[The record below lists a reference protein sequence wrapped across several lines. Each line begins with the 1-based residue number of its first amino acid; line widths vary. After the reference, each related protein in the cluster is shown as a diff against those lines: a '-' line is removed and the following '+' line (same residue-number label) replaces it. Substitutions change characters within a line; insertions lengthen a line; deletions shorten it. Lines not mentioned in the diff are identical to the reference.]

1 MRKRVLALV
10 LAVVLAAAMLPL
22 PVSAANITEDEV
34 VRKLNA
40 AANSPQYSGYYT
52 GNNQCLGFAIKLFNY
67 IFGAS
72 LPANYATIDSYAKKG
87 TLIEVVGT
95 QLGNGYS
102 ADALR
107 SLLSQAKPGDL
118 FIAGPPTDGRHSFPH
133 AVIIREVVKKNG
145 VVTSIK
151 VYDANGNWHGVD
163 ENKIATNQEWF
174 ITTSLGK
181 GIQQDRNTSA
191 KLYRYKDYEDSTTTP
206 TFNFNTALTYIISPK
221 CAPSR
226 CLEITGQ
233 STANKANVQIG
244 TKKNLT
250 SQQFQFVSV
259 GDGYYKIVPQNSKK
273 SLDCASQGTTA
284 GTNIQQY
291 DFSNNHDAQR
301 WRLEDA
307 GNGYCYIVPKG
318 NTSLCLDVKSG
329 ANQDGAN
336 VQIYTRNQSSD
347 AQKWKLIPVCNGNH
361 TWGSWTVTK
370 KATCGVAG
378 QQQHTCSN
386 CGQTATQ
393 TIAALSHEWLS
404 WELVRKA
411 TCQEAGEE
419 GRGCQNCGKIEY
431 RSIPVS
437 SHTWGS
443 WATTKNPSCGVA
455 GQRRRECSLC
465 AKAETQALP
474 ALEHD
479 YKLFASAAG
488 QETYICAHCG
498 DSYSID
504 TRSDCEKNGHT
515 WGDWT
520 TIKEAVCE
528 KGGLRRHTCS
538 VCRQT
543 EEETIP
549 ALEHDYKLS
558 GSADGQETY
567 TCSYCGDSY
576 QVDIDP
582 IAVTGVQ
589 LDRSSV
595 AIRERGAA
603 ALTATVTPGNATNKS
618 VTWSS
623 ADDTIAKVDEKTGVI
638 TAVRAG
644 QTTVTVTTADGGF
657 TATCSVSVTSPSGGG
672 GGGSSRP
679 SGGGSS
685 GSSSGGSTSKPSG
698 GGSTSRPTT
707 GKLPFGTV
715 NLYYNGLF
723 TDVGNDDW
731 FYLNV
736 STAYELGLMKGTGDG
751 VFSPRNNMTL
761 AEAIT
766 LAARIHKRY
775 STGSDTFDTYD
786 GGNWYDPYVSYA
798 LEQGIVNTYYD
809 YTRPATR
816 EQFIHILAQALPKS
830 ELTDITGG
838 ITFVDSAD
846 ITYVADVDLLT
857 RAGVI
862 NGIALAEG
870 EVCFDPRSA
879 ITRAEVAAVVGRMV
893 QPSTRV
899 GYP

>member
-1 MRKRVLALV
+1 MRKRVLALA
-10 LAVVLAAAMLPL
+10 LAVVLVVSLFPIPASAAMTMSDPSKAHPEYYTEYPKGNCTWYAWGRYKELCGVEISTEWGNATNWFGRAQKAEYPTGQTPKKGAIACWTSTAWGNQEGHVAIVEEVL
-22 PVSAANITEDEV
+22 SDGSIRVSQYNRGYSKGYKFMFGGYNDNYVWTANYLEKV
-34 VRKLNA
+34 PGK
-40 AANSPQYSGYYT
+40 SFPPKPSGYIY
-52 GNNQCLGFAIKLFNY
+52 LKD
-67 IFGAS
+67 GA
-72 LPANYATIDSYAKKG
+72 
-87 TLIEVVGT
+87 
-95 QLGNGYS
+95 
-102 ADALR
+102 
-107 SLLSQAKPGDL
+107 
-118 FIAGPPTDGRHSFPH
+118 
-133 AVIIREVVKKNG
+133 
-145 VVTSIK
+145 
-151 VYDANGNWHGVD
+151 
-163 ENKIATNQEWF
+163 
-174 ITTSLGK
+174 
-181 GIQQDRNTSA
+181 
-191 KLYRYKDYEDSTTTP
+191 TTP
-206 TFNFNTALTYIISPK
+206 TKTTITFDITPLTSFTVGTDAALNGYISADNSNINSVKAEIINTA
-221 CAPSR
+221 
-226 CLEITGQ
+226 TG
-233 STANKANVQIG
+233 KVVQTTTTSGFGVSKYGPLNNSKINTDLNLGKLPIG
-244 TKKNLT
+244 TYYMRYTATTK
-250 SQQFQFVSV
+250 
-259 GDGYYKIVPQNSKK
+259 DGTIASKQTGNFTVKPVP
-273 SLDCASQGTTA
+273 
-284 GTNIQQY
+284 
-291 DFSNNHDAQR
+291 
-301 WRLEDA
+301 
-307 GNGYCYIVPKG
+307 
-318 NTSLCLDVKSG
+318 
-329 ANQDGAN
+329 
-336 VQIYTRNQSSD
+336 
-347 AQKWKLIPVCNGNH
+347 CNGNH

-370 KATCGVAG
+370 KAACGVAG
-378 QQQHTCSN
+378 EQRHTCSN

-393 TIAALSHEWLS
+393 TIAALSHKWS
-404 WELVRKA
+404 
-411 TCQEAGEE
+411 
-419 GRGCQNCGKIEY
+419 N
-431 RSIPVS
+431 
-437 SHTWGS
+437 
-443 WATTKNPSCGVA
+443 WATTKAATCGVI
-455 GQRRRECSLC
+455 GQQQRKCSLC
-465 AKAETQALP
+465 GKAETQTLP

-479 YKLFASAAG
+479 YKRTSSEDGL
-488 QETYICAHCG
+488 ETYTCANCG
-498 DSYSID
+498 DSYNVD
-504 TRSDCEKNGHT
+504 TRSDCEKSGHTWGNWTVVEEPSCEREGVRQGQCSVCLIRTEELIPALGHDYKLISSEGGLDTYTCSHCKNTYTVDDRSDCEKNGHT

-623 ADDTIAKVDEKTGVI
+623 ADDTVAKVDEKTGVI

-775 STGSDTFDTYD
+775 STGSDTFDTHD